1 MLFDRKTFPP
11 RLHSQQLAAAL
22 PPRNHSPRFSK
33 ESSSDPEEEEN
44 EEEEEENSLAP
55 GQHQLLLVPKVWP
68 QSQRVPA
75 MLKPSGA
82 PLETAP
88 RPQPCQ
94 SRDPNPA

>member
-11 RLHSQQLAAAL
+11 RLHFPQLAAAL
-22 PPRNHSPRFSK
+22 PPRNHSRRFSK

-44 EEEEEENSLAP
+44 EEEEENRVDP
-55 GQHQLLLVPKVWP
+55 GRHQLLLVPRVWP

-94 SRDPNPA
+94 SRDPKPA